1 MEPLEN
7 TFVHILPWVGKDNL
21 KEGLHSFKTLVADT
35 RHKSSW
41 TVWQFGRSMVNHGQ
55 DLWAVELL
63 VHTVEEITSFHLG
76 SGNAAQA
83 PAGSL
88 TPLSRKAQWGV
99 VGSLVCT
106 RGATEAVELRV
117 RTLGLT
123 LKLLRKFLQK

>member
-21 KEGLHSFKTLVADT
+21 KEGLHSFKTWVADT

-55 DLWAVELL
+55 DQWAVELL
-63 VHTVEEITSFHLG
+63 VHTIEGITSFHLG
-76 SGNAAQA
+76 SGNVAQA

-88 TPLSRKAQWGV
+88 TPLSWTAQWGV
-99 VGSLVCT
+99 EESPVRT
-106 RGATEAVELRV
+106 RGATGAVELKV
-117 RTLGLT
+117 HTLGQL
-123 LKLLRKFLQK
+123 